1 MSPASTAGAPKSYRF
16 VVSGRVQG
24 VGFRWFAQRTAD
36 RLGVTGWARNLA
48 DGRVEVLAQGTPQ
61 SLDKMQEMLEEGCT
75 LSAVENVDKWDVT
88 SEVDTFN
95 SFEIN

>member
-75 LSAVENVDKWDVT
+75 LSAVENVDKSDVT
-88 SEVDTFN
+88 SEVGTFN
-95 SFEIN
+95 TFAIN

>member
-75 LSAVENVDKWDVT
+75 LSAVENVDKSDVT
-88 SEVDTFN
+88 SEVGTFK